1 MYHKVKASESILFCQ
16 QPVSDKQLNQQRR
29 KEIMFET
36 NVNVFV
42 RNLWKVLTLYWNS
55 SISIVNKK

>member
-42 RNLWKVLTLYWNS
+42 RNLWKVLTLY
-55 SISIVNKK
+55 